1 MAIGA
6 PHVAF
11 RDFGEE
17 LITPAPRAK
26 KSDVVEFFHA
36 VSVIEL
42 EDERVTLAT
51 IHAIVRP

>member
-17 LITPAPRAK
+17 LIAPAPRAK

-42 EDERVTLAT
+42 EDERVALAT